1 MSGRDEG
8 LGSQVSGLGEDRSH
22 PTPDTRHLT
31 PVLEARGIVKRFGGL
46 VANDHVD
53 LQLHPGEVLALLGE
67 NGAGKSTLMNVLY
80 GLTAADEGEILL
92 DGQVVVWD
100 GPRQAIGRGIGM
112 VHQHFMLVPPLS
124 VAENLMLGAESTVGP
139 GLLDLDSVR
148 RRVRELS
155 ASYGLPVDPDALI
168 RDLPVGVQQ
177 RVEILKALY
186 RKARVLILD
195 EPTAVLTPQEALDLF
210 RVMRT
215 LRSEHN
221 TSIVFITH
229 KLHEVFEVADRIV
242 VLRQGKVVGALR
254 PSEASGESL
263 AALMV
268 GRPVLLRVEKGPARP
283 AEVFLRM
290 RDVEVLSD
298 RGLRAVDGLSLEVR
312 SGEIMGIAGVQG
324 NGQTELVEA
333 LTGLRTPVAGTIE
346 MLGRDVTRAS
356 PRELVDSGAA
366 CIPED
371 RQKHGL
377 VLSYPV
383 ADNLVLRSY
392 GSPPFARGFQIVR
405 DAIMRFS
412 QRLIQEFDIRTR
424 SASQPASTLSG
435 GNQQKVIV
443 AREFTRQ
450 GRVLIAAQPTRGVDV
465 GSTEFIHR
473 KLVSARDSG
482 MAVLLV
488 SAELEEVLS
497 LADRIAVM
505 FRGKIAGVVESSAAT
520 PELLGYLMATGRMPE
535 GEAVASA

>member
-1 MSGRDEG
+1 MIERPIPNP
-8 LGSQVSGLGEDRSH
+8 Q
-22 PTPDTRHLT
+22 PLT

-46 VANDHVD
+46 VANNHVD
-53 LQLHPGEVLALLGE
+53 LKLFPGEVLALLGE
-67 NGAGKSTLMNVLY
+67 NGAGKTTLMNVLY
-80 GLTAADEGEILL
+80 GLTAADEGEVLL
-92 DGQVVVWD
+92 DGEVVHFS
-100 GPRQAIGRGIGM
+100 GPRQAIARGIGM

-124 VAENLMLGAESTVGP
+124 VAENLMLGSESTVGP
-139 GLLDLDSVR
+139 GVLDLDSVR

-155 ASYGLPVDPDALI
+155 DSYGLPVDPDALV

-186 RKARVLILD
+186 REARVLILD

-215 LRSEHN
+215 LRKEHH

-229 KLHEVFEVADRIV
+229 KLHEVFEVADRIE
-242 VLRQGKVVGALR
+242 VLRQGRLVGSLR

-263 AALMV
+263 AAMMV

-283 AEVFLRM
+283 AEVLLRM

-298 RGLRAVDGLSLEVR
+298 RGLLAVNGLSLEVR
-312 SGEIMGIAGVQG
+312 SGEIIGIAGVQG

-333 LTGLRTPVAGTIE
+333 LTGLRTPVGGSIE
-346 MLGRDVTRAS
+346 LLGRNVTHAS

-377 VLSYPV
+377 VLTYPV
-383 ADNLVLRSY
+383 ADNLILRSY
-392 GSPPFARGFQIVR
+392 SQPPFARGFQIAR

-424 SASQPASTLSG
+424 SPRQPASTLSG

-443 AREFTRQ
+443 AREFTRK
-450 GRVLIAAQPTRGVDV
+450 GRVLVAAQPTRGVDV

-505 FRGKIAGVVESSAAT
+505 YRGKIAGVVDAADAT

-535 GEAVASA
+535 GEALASA